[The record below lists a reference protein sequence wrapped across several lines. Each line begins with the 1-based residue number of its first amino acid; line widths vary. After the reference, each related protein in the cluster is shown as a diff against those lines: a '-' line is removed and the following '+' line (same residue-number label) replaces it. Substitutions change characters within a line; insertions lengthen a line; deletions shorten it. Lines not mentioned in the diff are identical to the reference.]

1 MLPAVDL
8 HNFFHSLPPQ
18 VKAEFDRVSRYRNLA
33 AGSVI
38 IRTGDWRESVY
49 QIASGHV
56 RYSTC
61 DIRGRETVVATMK
74 EGDWIGLSEVFADIP
89 SMVDAVAT
97 RPVRLRVIAR
107 RDFDDLMD
115 RHPMIVRKLLRLFS
129 LRFSIAYRA
138 SQDRHQ
144 LTLHERLVKMLYL
157 LSFEDERGVGTQGES
172 EIRVSQEELAK
183 MLSAS
188 RQTVNR
194 LLREMERAGQV
205 RLAYRSITLVDRQRL
220 KRDFGELFGGADLS
234 AL

>member
-8 HNFFHSLPPQ
+8 HNFFHSLPPE
-18 VKAEFDRVSRYRNLA
+18 VKAEFDRVSRYRNHP
-33 AGSVI
+33 AGTVI
-38 IRTGDWRESVY
+38 IRTGDRRESLY
-49 QIASGHV
+49 QIVSGQV
-56 RYSTC
+56 RYSSC
-61 DIRGRETVVATMK
+61 DIRGRESVAATMK
-74 EGDWIGLSEVFADIP
+74 DGDWIGLSEIFADIP
-89 SMVDAVAT
+89 AMVDAVAI

-107 RDFDDLMD
+107 RDFEELMD

-129 LRFSIAYRA
+129 LRFSITYRA

-144 LTLHERLVKMLYL
+144 LTLRERLVKMLYM
-157 LSFEDERGVGTQGES
+157 LSFEDEQADGGHRDR

-220 KRDFGELFGGADLS
+220 KQDFGELFGAADLS